1 MFVSTPATKAS
12 SIRHMP
18 RVLMGV
24 TDLECVGRC
33 SAGRREPDLLGAM
46 DVSNTTPKHGD
57 GAQKLVP
64 TELKRWA
71 ARRGAT
77 REAEDAPVLVR
88 AAAGSLWSILQCDD
102 IFERERKVKPVVTLC
117 HVLP

>member
-1 MFVSTPATKAS
+1 
-12 SIRHMP
+12 
-18 RVLMGV
+18 MGV

-46 DVSNTTPKHGD
+46 DVNNATPKHGN

-71 ARRGAT
+71 A